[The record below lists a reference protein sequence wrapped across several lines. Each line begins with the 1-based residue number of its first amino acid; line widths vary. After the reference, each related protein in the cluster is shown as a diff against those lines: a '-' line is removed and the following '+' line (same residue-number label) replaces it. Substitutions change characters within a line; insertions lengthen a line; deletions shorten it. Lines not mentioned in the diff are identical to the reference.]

1 MISPANLRSSVKAWL
16 KEAKF
21 KYKMKKG
28 DLVYKF
34 KKKCNIH
41 CGSTRAVVV
50 TKRYAFKFP
59 RLNTLDQFFRGLG
72 ANQKE
77 RLHWKEAP
85 EFFVPVLFSIPGLL
99 VVMPALKP
107 FGDNNPMVRAFMADL
122 WHRDNDNSNNGNGAW
137 IARRYCEY
145 INENYAMYKGKPMCI
160 DYGTYVRA
168 DVNEQDFQKEME
180 WLKETLAENLGTLS
194 SDDKIEEVVQSEQ
207 KPYQI
212 CLELLDIP
220 VFTATVEDKG
230 SSLAHDLDDKETP
243 AVEQVVGGTGSNHC
257 QGHHG
262 LGDYPVTI
270 RGISTKGCTLPPQKE
285 TFAPTLVTT
294 YPGNTTLR
302 RNPSTI

>member
-1 MISPANLRSSVKAWL
+1 MISLANLRSSVKAWV
-16 KEAKF
+16 KEKKF
-21 KYKMKKG
+21 QYKMKKA
-28 DLVYKF
+28 DLVYDF

-99 VVMPALKP
+99 VVMPRCKP
-107 FGDNNPMVRAFMADL
+107 FGDNSPMVRAFMADL

-168 DVNEQDFQKEME
+168 DVNENDFLKEME
-180 WLKETLAENLGTLS
+180 WLKETLEGNLKGEVIDDPNQTADKVFGTPTQM
-194 SDDKIEEVVQSEQ
+194 D
-207 KPYQI
+207 
-212 CLELLDIP
+212 LELLDIP
-220 VFTATVEDKG
+220 VFTVQVEDKG
-230 SSLAHDLDDKETP
+230 SELSPVVDGQQAQAEG
-243 AVEQVVGGTGSNHC
+243 QVSRGTEGNHC
-257 QGHHG
+257 QGRHG

-270 RGISTKGCTLPPQKE
+270 RGVQTQGRPLPATTK
-285 TFAPTLVTT
+285 TFAPALATV

-302 RNPSTI
+302 RDPDTI

>member
-1 MISPANLRSSVKAWL
+1 MISLAKLRLSAKAWA
-16 KEAKF
+16 KEMKF

-59 RLNTLDQFFRGLG
+59 RLNSMDQFFRGLS

-107 FGDNNPMVRAFMADL
+107 FGDNSPMVRAFMADL

-168 DVNEQDFQKEME
+168 DVNEQDFLKEME
-180 WLKETLAENLGTLS
+180 WLKDKLDGKFEVS
-194 SDDKIEEVVQSEQ
+194 PSDDEIEEVVQSDQ

-220 VFTATVEDKG
+220 VFTANVEDKDCQ
-230 SSLAHDLDDKETP
+230 LASVLDEKETP
-243 AVEQVVGGTGSNHC
+243 AVEQVVRGTGSNHC

-270 RGISTKGCTLPPQKE
+270 RRISTKGCVLPPQKK
-285 TFAPTLVTT
+285 TFTPALVTT
-294 YPGNTTLR
+294 YPGNPTLR
-302 RNPSTI
+302 RNPDTI